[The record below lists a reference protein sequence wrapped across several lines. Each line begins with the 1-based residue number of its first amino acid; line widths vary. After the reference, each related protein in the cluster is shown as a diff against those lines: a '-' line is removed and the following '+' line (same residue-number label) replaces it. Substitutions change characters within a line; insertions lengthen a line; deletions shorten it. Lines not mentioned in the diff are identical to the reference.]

1 MYRLYTVRHT
11 RVRLQKYHTN
21 KEKTD
26 VYKTS
31 CHLLIM
37 EQADPV
43 TAEGV
48 VGVYFCPYKVKR
60 SNVGDVCLVIL
71 SDAN

>member
-1 MYRLYTVRHT
+1 
-11 RVRLQKYHTN
+11 
-21 KEKTD
+21 
-26 VYKTS
+26 
-31 CHLLIM
+31 M

-71 SDAN
+71 SDANWVPGYSAASTPGSLCLSMLA